1 VSEDKIIR
9 EMYTCGNF
17 PDVISLAIGKILID
31 KLNFKFIKEIN
42 NTVKVKFDFKLPHY
56 LLISNF
62 WKNDLAEFVIPI
74 ILDNFKTEVSETF
87 DIYLY
92 KCNVEID
99 TFNNTSTVFIEYI
112 RDLK

>member
-1 VSEDKIIR
+1 MSTDKITY
-9 EMYTCGNF
+9 EMCKCGNF
-17 PDVISLAIGKILID
+17 PDVISLAIGKALID
-31 KLNFKFIKEIN
+31 KLNFKFIKDIN
-42 NTVKVKFDFKLPHY
+42 NTVKVKFDFNLPSY
-56 LLISNF
+56 LLVSNF
-62 WKNDLAEFVIPI
+62 WKNSLAEFVIPV
-74 ILDNFKTEVSETF
+74 ILENFKSEISDVF